1 MVLALGLVGIPQP
14 AAAITWYTKLCVGFS
29 TCESRGY
36 GNGGYSSVYKKS
48 YWNMYGGHNCTNY
61 VAYRLSERGIA
72 QFTVPGRGNAMFWG
86 EHARNKG
93 YAVDSSPRKGDVA
106 WWYDMGSVGHVAL
119 VESVNLS
126 AGTVVVSEDHWR
138 GDFDWRTYK
147 ISDITGFIHV
157 GTPPSSSVDSPP
169 ATTPVTTD
177 TPTISG
183 TAEVGKKLTAKPGD
197 WEKGATFAY
206 QWLRDKKSIG
216 GATKSTYTLTGDD
229 LGAKITVKVTGSK
242 KGFVSASKTSA
253 ATAKVA
259 VGTLTATPVPTIS
272 GTPKVL
278 KKLTADAGAWAPAG
292 VSFSYQWLRDGEA
305 IKGATGS
312 SYVVADADLGSLLS
326 VTVTGT
332 KDGFTGV
339 STTSEPTAE
348 IGPAEAVTAPTA
360 PPKISGVAQVG
371 KKLTA
376 KTGAWKPSSVKPTY
390 AWLRNGKPIKGATK
404 SSYTLVAD
412 DLKAQISVVVTGAP
426 SGYISASIA
435 SEATAAVVP
444 GTLTA
449 TPKPKVT
456 GTAKV
461 LKKLTAKAGAWAPA
475 GITLTYQW
483 RRDGKSIAGAT
494 KSSYVLTAEDLGA
507 KISVKVKGKKRGFTT
522 VSKVSSST
530 ARIAAP
536 DKVKAPS
543 AKPAVSGTA
552 RVGKKL
558 TAKTAAWRTSGVTL
572 SYTWRRDGKKIKAA
586 TASSYTLTADDLGK
600 RISVKVTGAR
610 SGYASASKTS
620 VETAK
625 VAVGILSA
633 TPKPTISGTARV
645 GEKLTAT
652 AGSWKPSKVTL
663 SYSWTRDGVPIAGAT
678 KSSYVL
684 KVEDLGAKIGVKV
697 TGSKA
702 GFTAVSTTATP
713 TAKVRIG
720 RFDAPTPTVSGR
732 ESVLATLTV
741 DPGKWTPKDAAL
753 TVQWLRDGID
763 IAGAM
768 GVEYVLTADDLDAE
782 IGVKVTGTKEGFGPL
797 AVTAVAV
804 AAVGPAESVSAP
816 TTKPTISGTVQVGK
830 KVTAKAGAWS
840 PSEIELSYQWLRDGV
855 AIKGATKSAYTLVAA
870 DKGAGIS
877 VEVTGTADGYEPTT
891 ASSAPVEVKPGVL
904 SATPVPTI
912 SGTAKVG
919 KTLTAVPGTWAPATV
934 KLSYQWLRDGAA
946 IKGATS
952 STYTLVKAD
961 KGARLTVK
969 VKGSKSGFTSVSKTS
984 KETAKVA

>member
-1 MVLALGLVGIPQP
+1 M
-14 AAAITWYTKLCVGFS
+14 
-29 TCESRGY
+29 
-36 GNGGYSSVYKKS
+36 
-48 YWNMYGGHNCTNY
+48 
-61 VAYRLSERGIA
+61 
-72 QFTVPGRGNAMFWG
+72 
-86 EHARNKG
+86 
-93 YAVDSSPRKGDVA
+93 
-106 WWYDMGSVGHVAL
+106 AL

-126 AGTVVVSEDHWR
+126 AGTVVVSEDHWQ

-147 ISDITGFIHV
+147 ISDITGFLHV

-292 VSFSYQWLRDGEA
+292 VAFSYQWLRDGEA

-332 KDGFTGV
+332 KDGFTSV
-339 STTSEPTAE
+339 STASEPTAQ
-348 IGPAEAVTAPTA
+348 IAAAGAGDGPDRPTEDHRCRPGRREADREDRSLEWA
-360 PPKISGVAQVG
+360 
-371 KKLTA
+371 
-376 KTGAWKPSSVKPTY
+376 SSVKPTY
-390 AWLRNGKPIKGATK
+390 TWLRNGKPIKGATK

-412 DLKAQISVVVTGAP
+412 DLTAQISVVVTGAP

-444 GTLTA
+444 GILTA

-697 TGSKA
+697 TGSKV

-720 RFDAPTPTVSGR
+720 RFVAPTPTVSGR

-804 AAVGPAESVSAP
+804 AAVGPPTSVSAP

-830 KVTAKAGAWS
+830 KVTAKARLVAVGDRALLPVAARRRGHQGRDEVGLHACRRRQGRGDQRGGDGHGGRLRADHGLVRTGRGQVGGAVRDAGS
-840 PSEIELSYQWLRDGV
+840 HDLRDREGRKD
-855 AIKGATKSAYTLVAA
+855 ADGGAGHLGAGDGEALLSVAA
-870 DKGAGIS
+870 RRRGHQGRDVVDLHAGQGRQGREAHREGQGLEERLHVG
-877 VEVTGTADGYEPTT
+877 VEDLEGDSQGRLASPFLEPCGEVRAPGRWLSPRRVGGVDRDSCRTRRAAPRART
-891 ASSAPVEVKPGVL
+891 ERRSCIPESS
-904 SATPVPTI
+904 
-912 SGTAKVG
+912 
-919 KTLTAVPGTWAPATV
+919 
-934 KLSYQWLRDGAA
+934 
-946 IKGATS
+946 
-952 STYTLVKAD
+952 
-961 KGARLTVK
+961 
-969 VKGSKSGFTSVSKTS
+969 
-984 KETAKVA
+984 